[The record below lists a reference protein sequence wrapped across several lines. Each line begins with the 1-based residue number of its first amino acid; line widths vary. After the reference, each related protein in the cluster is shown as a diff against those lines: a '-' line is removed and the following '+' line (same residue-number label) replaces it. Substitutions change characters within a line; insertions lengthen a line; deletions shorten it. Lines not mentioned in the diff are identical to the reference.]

1 MIETIAVTV
10 TVIIAVAA
18 VVVLAYVC
26 ERIKEGTPCT
36 YKGFGCAF
44 YDEELGMHL
53 MRCTECPYWEDE
65 R

>member
-1 MIETIAVTV
+1 
-10 TVIIAVAA
+10 
-18 VVVLAYVC
+18 VVLAYVC